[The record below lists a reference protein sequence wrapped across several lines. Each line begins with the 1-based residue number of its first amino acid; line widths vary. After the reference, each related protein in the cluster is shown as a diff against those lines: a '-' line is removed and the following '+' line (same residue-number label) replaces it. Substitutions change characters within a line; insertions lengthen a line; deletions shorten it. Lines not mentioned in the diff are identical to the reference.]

1 MLVGYSPRRIRPLA
15 DLLNVIGYLIKAWS
29 LEQGAKRENARR
41 FVIYQLLVIAG
52 GFKLCRR
59 RVPKTQRRMYVKICG
74 IRRQEDAFLAAELR
88 ADAIGLLV
96 GQGHNSPDFI
106 SATVARDIARALSPS
121 VEAVLVTHVEDVD
134 DLERLLQLS
143 EIRTVQL
150 HSEIAPS
157 SVERLR
163 GRLPHPKIF
172 KSINI
177 ISADSVA
184 NPEAFEKL
192 VDGFV
197 LDSINVATGQLGG
210 TGNTHDWS
218 VSRQIV
224 MRYPEIPIILAGGL
238 NSENV
243 RSAIEYVHPFGVD
256 VNSGTKAPDGFK
268 DPRKI
273 EAFIVQAKRFAKP
286 RT

>member
-1 MLVGYSPRRIRPLA
+1 VGY
-15 DLLNVIGYLIKAWS
+15 LLNVIGYLIKAWS

-59 RVPKTQRRMYVKICG
+59 RAPKGQRIMYVKICG
-74 IRRQEDAFLAAELR
+74 IRRQEDALIAAELG

-96 GQGHNSPDFI
+96 GQRHNSPDFV
-106 SATVARDIARALSPS
+106 SATVVRNIARALPPS
-121 VEAVLVTHVEDVD
+121 VEAVLVTHVEDAD
-134 DLERLLQLS
+134 ELERLLQES
-143 EIRTVQL
+143 EITTVQL

-157 SVERLR
+157 SVEYLR
-163 GRLPHPKIF
+163 GRLPNLKIF

-184 NPEAFEKL
+184 YPEAFEQL

-197 LDSINVATGQLGG
+197 LDSINVATNQVGG
-210 TGNTHDWS
+210 TGKTHDWS

-224 MRYPEIPIILAGGL
+224 MRYSEIPIILAGGL

-243 RSAIEYVHPFGVD
+243 RSAIECVRPFGVD
-256 VNSGTKAPDGFK
+256 VNSGTKASDGFK
-268 DPRKI
+268 DPRKM

-286 RT
+286 QT

>member
-1 MLVGYSPRRIRPLA
+1 
-15 DLLNVIGYLIKAWS
+15 
-29 LEQGAKRENARR
+29 
-41 FVIYQLLVIAG
+41 
-52 GFKLCRR
+52 
-59 RVPKTQRRMYVKICG
+59 MYVKICG
-74 IRRQEDAFLAAELR
+74 IRRSEDALLAAQCG
-88 ADAIGLLV
+88 ADAVGLLV
-96 GQGHNSPDFI
+96 GQRHNSPDFI
-106 SATVARDIARALSPS
+106 SAAVARDISRALPPS

-163 GRLPHPKIF
+163 GRLPHLKIF

-184 NPEAFEKL
+184 YPEAFEKL

-197 LDSINVATGQLGG
+197 LDTINVATGQVGG
-210 TGNTHDWS
+210 TGKMHDWS

-224 MRYPEIPIILAGGL
+224 MRYPEIAIILAGGL

-256 VNSGTKAPDGFK
+256 VNSGTKGSDGFK
-268 DPRKI
+268 DARKMR
-273 EAFIVQAKRFAKP
+273 EFIRGAKRLSVTG
-286 RT
+286 R

>member
-1 MLVGYSPRRIRPLA
+1 
-15 DLLNVIGYLIKAWS
+15 
-29 LEQGAKRENARR
+29 
-41 FVIYQLLVIAG
+41 
-52 GFKLCRR
+52 
-59 RVPKTQRRMYVKICG
+59 MYVKICG
-74 IRRQEDAFLAAELR
+74 IRRHEDALIAAELG

-96 GQGHNSPDFI
+96 GQRHNSPDFI
-106 SATVARDIARALSPS
+106 SAAVARDISRVLPPS
-121 VEAVLVTHVEDVD
+121 VEAVLVTHIEEIDE
-134 DLERLLQLS
+134 LERLLQQS
-143 EIRTVQL
+143 GITTVQL

-163 GRLPHPKIF
+163 GRLPYVNIF
-172 KSINI
+172 KSVNV

-184 NPEAFEKL
+184 YPEAFEKL
-192 VDGFV
+192 VDGLV
-197 LDSINVATGQLGG
+197 LDSINVATDQVGG
-210 TGNTHDWS
+210 TGKTHDWS

-268 DPRKI
+268 ETRKM
-273 EAFIVQAKRFAKP
+273 EEFIVQAKGFAKGQ
-286 RT
+286 T